1 MNVTWAFEEMRVIEF
16 YLQWDFKTRF
26 MADISIISLNY
37 FLLPQEPS
45 LFAVAK
51 LLETGLVNLPRVE
64 VLWKPVTAHVL
75 EVSTFSLLGF
85 NDRCH

>member
-1 MNVTWAFEEMRVIEF
+1 
-16 YLQWDFKTRF
+16 
-26 MADISIISLNY
+26 MACNLDCYQYHFFIIYY
-37 FLLPQEPS
+37 FHLLQEPS

-85 NDRCH
+85 